1 MGHKKS
7 KFLTRCASI
16 QRVASSNPIMSRP
29 PQSPCHSF
37 SPHPFPEPLP
47 PRTCSLMHT
56 TSLSTLHA
64 DVYREGGGSS
74 LNPYSDWVL
83 EWWQGYNLT
92 YRWVPV
98 GQAVAKPAQV
108 TMGPEEL
115 RRRRHASQVGEGKGQ
130 GKGASFKGQG
140 KGAYRSSHQSS
151 SSSSSSSSPHDAP
164 SRAHGTHAAL
174 PVHAKRRGGGRRSRR
189 KGMGQ
194 AGGNS
199 STQVY

>member
-1 MGHKKS
+1 MSAGRHMGHKKS

-115 RRRRHASQVGEGKGQ
+115 RRRRHASQAGEGKGE
-130 GKGASFKGQG
+130 GKGS
-140 KGAYRSSHQSS
+140 RSSSQ
-151 SSSSSSSSPHDAP
+151 HDTP
-164 SRAHGTHAAL
+164 SRAHGAHAAL